1 MEFTIANL
9 LSNFTEDKLIA
20 PKALE
25 KKLGLQSELSLRQLQ
40 IALDALEKMGILIK
54 DRGRYRRAAETG
66 LVEGKLRCSSKGF
79 CFAIQD
85 DEEAEDIYIRESN
98 LSTAWNGDRVLVRVL
113 KEGSRRRSPEGEVYL
128 IVDRSIT
135 SVLARIKHS
144 SGDYKA
150 VPLDDRL
157 LFECALGTG
166 SELEAAIDHLVHV
179 AIERYPLGAYPPQ
192 GKVTQVLGLNAE
204 EAADTE
210 IVRCKHDLPKDF
222 STRVVKEAAAL
233 TAPIVDAKNRL
244 DLRSLLTLTIKP
256 GESADD
262 EKPSIEDR
270 ADTFDD
276 AISLEAVEDG
286 NWRLGIHIADV
297 SQLIPPLSAIDRA
310 AEKRGASVYL
320 GNKVLPML
328 PEEAIAF
335 SALVPGEDR
344 HTLSV
349 LIDLDSEGEVV
360 HYRIEPAIIRVDRHL
375 NYQQTQ
381 ALLVAEEQVEDIP
394 LEVGEMLKQLYKVTQ
409 KLRHHRLE
417 RGSFELNLPD
427 QKYYYDDEGA
437 LGALVVP
444 FSLPARGIVTEPTIL
459 ANQLVAKHLRALE
472 VPALYRVHGAPHVE
486 EVHELIK
493 LAGNLDIALE
503 LEDEE
508 NITPRDYQSFTKK
521 FDGTSAQKVLTYLL
535 LGALKP
541 AFYSVTPKPHFGL
554 ALEEGYTHFTAP
566 LHRYS
571 DLLIHRVLHEVFANG
586 RDRRTTRAKESVDLR
601 SSNCHGKI
609 TWNVLP
615 PDTQG
620 ELEEVFSTVVSHLSE
635 TERVAQEAIDDLDGL
650 QKAEFMKSHTGEM
663 FHGVITGVQ
672 SYGFFVE
679 LEDVLVEGL
688 VHVSSLK
695 DDWYEY
701 RGRQQML
708 IGRKN
713 RNHYRLGDRVEVQVK
728 SVDYYRQQIDLVAIS
743 GGSYSPDPFDE
754 EEDDGEEYYES

>member
-9 LSNFTEDKLIA
+9 LSNFTDDKLIA
-20 PKALE
+20 PKVLE
-25 KKLGLQSELSLRQLQ
+25 KKLGLQGESSLRQLQ

-54 DRGRYRRAAETG
+54 DRGRYRRAPDNG

-135 SVLARIKHS
+135 SVLARIKLQE
-144 SGDYKA
+144 GEYKA

-157 LFECALGTG
+157 LFELSLPEKATLG
-166 SELEAAIDHLVHV
+166 SAIDHLVHV
-179 AIERYPLGAYPPQ
+179 SIQRYPLGPYPPI
-192 GKVTQVLGLNAE
+192 GEVTQVLGLNAE

-210 IVRCKHDLPKDF
+210 IVRCKHDLPKIF
-222 STRVVKEAAAL
+222 SPAVLEEAAHL
-233 TAPIVDAKNRL
+233 QPKGIGEGKRR
-244 DLRSLLTLTIKP
+244 DLRSLLTFTIKP
-256 GESADD
+256 GEYAHHM
-262 EKPSIEDR
+262 
-270 ADTFDD
+270 DTFDD
-276 AISLEAVEDG
+276 AISLERLEEG
-286 NWRLGIHIADV
+286 WRLGIHIADV
-297 SQLIPPLSAIDRA
+297 ADLIPPNSAIDKA
-310 AEKRGASVYL
+310 AAKRGVSVYL
-320 GNKVLPML
+320 GQKVLPML
-328 PEEAIAF
+328 PPEVTQHC
-335 SALVPGEDR
+335 ALLKGQDR
-344 HTLSV
+344 RSFSV
-349 LIDLDSEGEVV
+349 LIRLNDKGEVQE
-360 HYRIEPAIIRVDRHL
+360 YTIEPTLIAVDHHL

-381 ALLVAEEQVEDIP
+381 ALLVAEEP
-394 LEVGEMLKQLYKVTQ
+394 LEDLPEVLGETIKNLYSVTQ
-409 KLRHHRLE
+409 NLRQHRLG

-427 QKYYYDDEGA
+427 QKYYYDDEGS

-444 FSLPARGIVTEPTIL
+444 FSLPARGMVTELMIL
-459 ANQLVAKHLRALE
+459 ANQLVAKHLTELQ
-472 VPALYRVHGAPHVE
+472 VPALYRVHQAPHVE
-486 EVHELIK
+486 EIHELIK
-493 LAGNLDIALE
+493 LAANLGITLE
-503 LEDEE
+503 LEEE
-508 NITPRDYQSFTKK
+508 EDVTPRDYQNFTGQ

-535 LGALKP
+535 LGVLKP
-541 AFYSVTPKPHFGL
+541 AFYSITPKPHFGL
-554 ALEEGYTHFTAP
+554 ALDEGYTHFTAP

-571 DLLIHRVLHEVFANG
+571 DLLIHRVLHEVLTQG
-586 RDRRTTRAKESVDLR
+586 RDRRNARAKEGVELT
-601 SSNCHGKI
+601 SSSCHGKI
-609 TWNVLP
+609 NWNVLP

-620 ELEEVFSTVVSHLSE
+620 ELEEQFSNIVAHLSE
-635 TERVAQEAIDDLDGL
+635 TERIAQEAIDDLDGL
-650 QKAEFMKSHTGEM
+650 QKAEFMKSHTGEI

-743 GGSYSPDPFDE
+743 GGSYSPDTFDDE
-754 EEDDGEEYYES
+754 EEDDDDYYS

>member
-9 LSNFTEDKLIA
+9 LSNFTDDKLIA
-20 PKALE
+20 PKVLE
-25 KKLGLQSELSLRQLQ
+25 KKLGLQGESSLRQLQ

-54 DRGRYRRAAETG
+54 DRGRYRRAPDNG

-135 SVLARIKHS
+135 SVLARIKLQE
-144 SGDYKA
+144 GEYKA

-157 LFECALGTG
+157 LFELSLPEKATLG
-166 SELEAAIDHLVHV
+166 SAIDHLVHV
-179 AIERYPLGAYPPQ
+179 SIQRYPLGPYPPI
-192 GKVTQVLGLNAE
+192 GEVTQVLGLNAE

-210 IVRCKHDLPKDF
+210 IVRCKHDLPKIF
-222 STRVVKEAAAL
+222 SPAVLEEAAHL
-233 TAPIVDAKNRL
+233 QPKGIGEGKRR
-244 DLRSLLTLTIKP
+244 DLRSLLTFTIKP
-256 GESADD
+256 GEYAHHM
-262 EKPSIEDR
+262 
-270 ADTFDD
+270 DTFDD
-276 AISLEAVEDG
+276 AISLERLEEG
-286 NWRLGIHIADV
+286 WRLGIHIADV
-297 SQLIPPLSAIDRA
+297 ADLIPPNSAIDKA
-310 AEKRGASVYL
+310 AAKRGVSVYL
-320 GNKVLPML
+320 GQKVLPML
-328 PEEAIAF
+328 PPEVTQHC
-335 SALVPGEDR
+335 ALLKGQDR
-344 HTLSV
+344 RSFSV
-349 LIDLDSEGEVV
+349 LIRLNDKGEVQE
-360 HYRIEPAIIRVDRHL
+360 YTIEPTLIAVDHHL

-381 ALLVAEEQVEDIP
+381 ALLVAEEP
-394 LEVGEMLKQLYKVTQ
+394 LEDLPEVLGETIKNLYSVTQ
-409 KLRHHRLE
+409 NLRQHRLG

-427 QKYYYDDEGA
+427 QTYYYDDEGS

-444 FSLPARGIVTEPTIL
+444 FSLPARGMVTELMIL
-459 ANQLVAKHLRALE
+459 ANQLVAKHLTELQ
-472 VPALYRVHGAPHVE
+472 VPALYRVHQAPHVE
-486 EVHELIK
+486 EIHELIK
-493 LAGNLDIALE
+493 LAANLGITLE
-503 LEDEE
+503 LEEE
-508 NITPRDYQSFTKK
+508 EDVTPRDYQNFTGQ

-535 LGALKP
+535 LGVLKP
-541 AFYSVTPKPHFGL
+541 AFYSITPKPHFGL
-554 ALEEGYTHFTAP
+554 ALDEGYTHFTAP

-571 DLLIHRVLHEVFANG
+571 DLLIHRVLHEVLTQG
-586 RDRRTTRAKESVDLR
+586 RDRRNARAKEGVDLT
-601 SSNCHGKI
+601 SSSCHGKI
-609 TWNVLP
+609 NWNVLP
-615 PDTQG
+615 PDTQA
-620 ELEEVFSTVVSHLSE
+620 ELEDQFSAIVAHLSE
-635 TERVAQEAIDDLDGL
+635 TERIAQEAIDDLDGL
-650 QKAEFMKSHTGEM
+650 QKAEFMKSHTGEI

-743 GGSYSPDPFDE
+743 GGSYSPDTFDDE
-754 EEDDGEEYYES
+754 EEDDDDYYS

>member
-9 LSNFTEDKLIA
+9 LSNFTDDKLIA
-20 PKALE
+20 PKVLE
-25 KKLGLQSELSLRQLQ
+25 KKLGLTSEISLRQLQ
-40 IALDALEKMGILIK
+40 IALDALEKMGILVK
-54 DRGRYRRAAETG
+54 DRGRYRRAPENG

-128 IVDRSIT
+128 IIDRAIS
-135 SVLARIKHS
+135 SVLARIKWQE
-144 SGDYKA
+144 GEYKA

-157 LFECALGTG
+157 LFELSLPKNET
-166 SELEAAIDHLVHV
+166 LESAIEHLVHV
-179 AIERYPLGAYPPQ
+179 AIQRYPLGPYPPI
-192 GKVTQVLGLNAE
+192 GEVTQVLGLNAE

-210 IVRCKHDLPKDF
+210 IVRCKHDLPKVF
-222 STRVVKEAAAL
+222 MPAVLEEAARL
-233 TAPIVDAKNRL
+233 QPQGMVRSENRQ
-244 DLRSLLTLTIKP
+244 DLRSVLTFTIKP
-256 GESADD
+256 GEYAHH
-262 EKPSIEDR
+262 

-276 AISLEAVEDG
+276 AISLEPLEG
-286 NWRLGIHIADV
+286 NKWRLGIHIADV
-297 SQLIPPLSAIDRA
+297 ANLIPPNSAIDQA
-310 AEKRGASVYL
+310 AAKRGVSVYL
-320 GNKVLPML
+320 GPKVLPML
-328 PEEAIAF
+328 PPEVTQHC
-335 SALVPGEDR
+335 ALIKGEDR
-344 HTLSV
+344 PSLSV
-349 LIDLDSEGEVV
+349 LIVLDRQFNVEE
-360 HYRIEPAIIRVDRHL
+360 YTIEPTMICVDHHL

-381 ALLVAEEQVEDIP
+381 ALLVAEEAIADLP
-394 LEVGEMLKQLYKVTQ
+394 AALGETVKQLYTATQ
-409 KLRHHRLE
+409 NLRQHRLG

-427 QKYYYDDEGA
+427 QKYYYDDEGS

-444 FSLPARGIVTEPTIL
+444 FSLPARGMVTELMIL
-459 ANQLVAKHLRALE
+459 ANQLVAKHLRELQ
-472 VPALYRVHGAPHVE
+472 VPALYRVHQAPHGE
-486 EVHELIK
+486 EVQELVK
-493 LAGNLDIALE
+493 LAANLGINLE

-508 NITPRDYQSFTKK
+508 DIKPQDYQNFTRQ

-541 AFYSVTPKPHFGL
+541 AFYSLTPKPHFGL
-554 ALEEGYTHFTAP
+554 ALDEGYTHFTAP

-571 DLLIHRVLHEVFANG
+571 DLLIHRVLHEVFTQG
-586 RDRRTTRAKESVDLR
+586 RDRRNARAKEGVELN
-601 SSNCHGKI
+601 SSSCHGKI
-609 TWNVLP
+609 NWNVLP
-615 PDTQG
+615 PDTQT
-620 ELEEVFSTVVSHLSE
+620 ELEEQFSHIVVHLSE
-635 TERVAQEAIDDLDGL
+635 TERIAQEAIDDLDGL
-650 QKAEFMKSHTGEM
+650 QKAEFMKSHTGEI

-743 GGSYSPDPFDE
+743 GGSYSPDGFEDE
-754 EEDDGEEYYES
+754 EEEEEDYYS

>member
-9 LSNFTEDKLIA
+9 LSNFTDDKLIA
-20 PKALE
+20 PKVLE
-25 KKLGLQSELSLRQLQ
+25 KKLGLQGDVSLRQLQ

-54 DRGRYRRAAETG
+54 DRGRYRRAPDPG

-128 IVDRSIT
+128 IIDRSIT
-135 SVLARIKHS
+135 SVLARIKLQE
-144 SGDYKA
+144 GEYRA

-157 LFECALGTG
+157 LFELSLPEKST
-166 SELEAAIDHLVHV
+166 LESAIDHLVHV
-179 AIERYPLGAYPPQ
+179 SIQRYPLGPYPPI
-192 GKVTQVLGLNAE
+192 GEVTQVLGLNAE

-210 IVRCKHDLPKDF
+210 IVRCKHDLPKIF
-222 STRVVKEAAAL
+222 SPAVLEEAAHL
-233 TAPIVDAKNRL
+233 QPKGVGEGKRR
-244 DLRSLLTLTIKP
+244 DLRSLLTFTIKP
-256 GESADD
+256 GEYAHHT
-262 EKPSIEDR
+262 
-270 ADTFDD
+270 DTFDD
-276 AISLEAVEDG
+276 AISLERLEEG
-286 NWRLGIHIADV
+286 WRLGIHIADV
-297 SQLIPPLSAIDRA
+297 ADLIPPNSAIDKA
-310 AEKRGASVYL
+310 AAKRGVSVYL
-320 GNKVLPML
+320 GQKVLPML
-328 PEEAIAF
+328 PPEVTQHC
-335 SALVPGEDR
+335 ALLKGQDR
-344 HTLSV
+344 RSFSV
-349 LIDLDSEGEVV
+349 LIRLNDQGEVKE
-360 HYRIEPAIIRVDRHL
+360 YTIEPTVIAVDHHL

-381 ALLVAEEQVEDIP
+381 ALLVAEEP
-394 LEVGEMLKQLYKVTQ
+394 LEDLPAVLGETIKNLYTVTQ
-409 KLRHHRLE
+409 NLRQHRLG

-427 QKYYYDDEGA
+427 QKYYYDDEGS

-444 FSLPARGIVTEPTIL
+444 FSLPARGMVTELMIL
-459 ANQLVAKHLRALE
+459 ANQLVAKHLRELQ
-472 VPALYRVHGAPHVE
+472 VPALYRVHQAPHVE
-486 EVHELIK
+486 EIHELIK
-493 LAGNLDIALE
+493 LAANLGITLE
-503 LEDEE
+503 LEDEDDV
-508 NITPRDYQSFTKK
+508 TPRDYQNFTGQ

-535 LGALKP
+535 LGVLKP
-541 AFYSVTPKPHFGL
+541 AFYSITPKPHFGL
-554 ALEEGYTHFTAP
+554 ALDEGYTHFTAP

-571 DLLIHRVLHEVFANG
+571 DLLIHRVLHEVLTQG
-586 RDRRTTRAKESVDLR
+586 RDRRNARAKEGVDLI
-601 SSNCHGKI
+601 SSSCHGKI
-609 TWNVLP
+609 NWNVLP

-620 ELEEVFSTVVSHLSE
+620 ELEEQFSNIVAHLSE
-635 TERVAQEAIDDLDGL
+635 TERIAQEAIDDLDGL
-650 QKAEFMKSHTGEM
+650 QKAEFMKSHTGEI

-743 GGSYSPDPFDE
+743 GGSYSPDTFDD
-754 EEDDGEEYYES
+754 EDEDEDNYYN